1 MDEKGRSLGGWV
13 GAAPVATEDQG
24 SGGGAGRTQSAR
36 GGDAGSDEMLS
47 PVSTLRVN
55 KQKLGPPDPP
65 QTAVSQALLAPAP
78 TFSPVPTTVPN
89 SGSQG
94 WIRSR
99 HWASHWALDWITHGL
114 PPLEM
119 SGKTVWRMSEGRLG
133 GWGRGGQCGPLTRG
147 PRSPAGLCPFAPWPA
162 FHSAV
167 PLCQLKQFER
177 LEQEVSQK

>member
-1 MDEKGRSLGGWV
+1 MDEKGRSLGVWV

-99 HWASHWALDWITHGL
+99 HWASHWALDWISSARAYGRKKNL
-114 PPLEM
+114 LEGYQAWGGM
-119 SGKTVWRMSEGRLG
+119 KIQQELLTLGEASGKG
-133 GWGRGGQCGPLTRG
+133 GMVI
-147 PRSPAGLCPFAPWPA
+147 S
-162 FHSAV
+162 H
-167 PLCQLKQFER
+167 
-177 LEQEVSQK
+177 